1 VGNRNALTMKLYI
14 NGEETDVPEGITLAQ
29 LVELK
34 GIRVREVGFAI
45 SVNEEVIPKSRY
57 GEYKL
62 SEGDRVEIVHIVG
75 GG

>member
-1 VGNRNALTMKLYI
+1 MKIYI
-14 NGEETDVPEGITLAQ
+14 NGEDTEVPEGITLAQ
-29 LVELK
+29 LIELK
-34 GIRVREVGFAI
+34 GIKVREIGFAI

-57 GEYKL
+57 GEYRL